1 MCFKNKNFFL
11 DNFKN
16 KNLDQVKV
24 DYDCGYGESQ
34 FYEKEKKGP
43 VNIGLKNSS
52 KKKNH

>member
-1 MCFKNKNFFL
+1 MGFFSCESVDMC
-11 DNFKN
+11 FKN

-24 DYDCGYGESQ
+24 GYDCGYGESQ
-34 FYEKEKKGP
+34 FYEKETKGP